1 MESCPALCLSDLSSQ
16 QLRGKKVLLRAD
28 LNVPLDQSTGRVTD
42 DTRIRE
48 SLASI
53 RYLTSCGA
61 RVLLCSHLVSPRR
74 DSQSIVRV
82 LTVQASF
89 CGAGC

>member
-1 MESCPALCLSDLSSQ
+1 MGSCPALCLSDLAAS
-16 QLRGKKVLLRAD
+16 QLRGKKVLLRCD
-28 LNVPLDQSTGRVTD
+28 LNVPMDANGAVTD

-61 RVLLCSHLVSPRR
+61 RVLLCSHLVSSSRR
-74 DSQSIVRV
+74 DWCA
-82 LTVQASF
+82 QA
-89 CGAGC
+89 GARCCY